1 MRSTILLPA
10 VLLYH
15 CCAAQQV
22 IGPGTLHCAEGATAV
37 HVTPLHSDSLASS
50 FLICVDSEVNA
61 HFHRAHTEHVF
72 VLEGTATFVTG
83 GKVVGGEMTAPGEI
97 RGAGIEGGE
106 TRKLVQGDLVIVPQ
120 GTPHWFKE
128 VKAPFN
134 YYVVKSLN

>member
-72 VLEGTATFVTG
+72 VLEGTATLRLGDAERTIKAGDTVIIPAGTVHAVRVTG
-83 GKVVGGEMTAPGEI
+83 EAPLRVI
-97 RGAGIEGGE
+97 S
-106 TRKLVQGDLVIVPQ
+106 VQSPRYDGSDRVPV
-120 GTPHWFKE
+120 E
-128 VKAPFN
+128 EAR
-134 YYVVKSLN
+134 